1 MFKDILKVIGR
12 KLRKNGPGEQAWY
25 AFGAGAASYFVSN
38 NLLPQGWSL
47 PGGITPGEI
56 GDVIAGGL
64 VAAGVY
70 EFQMHVVPK
79 ILAWLSRSK

>member
-1 MFKDILKVIGR
+1 MFRVLKAIGR

-25 AFGAGAASYFVSN
+25 AFGAAGASYFVSN
-38 NLLPQGWSL
+38 NILPQGWTL
-47 PGGITPGEI
+47 TGNITPAMI